1 MYYECAV
8 EALPTPPSNLQ
19 IPISSHPLKDGNGT
33 KRYNAGNW
41 AEQKR
46 REKGRKLLLSGQWRK
61 NLMTTFVYAMQAYEA
76 TLMNTHPNHYSSCN
90 YHCIIPHINK
100 YKLF

>member
-33 KRYNAGNW
+33 KRK
-41 AEQKR
+41 QVQC
-46 REKGRKLLLSGQWRK
+46 RKLGRTKEEREGEKTSPIRTMEKKLDD
-61 NLMTTFVYAMQAYEA
+61 NFCV
-76 TLMNTHPNHYSSCN
+76 CN
-90 YHCIIPHINK
+90 AS
-100 YKLF
+100 L